1 MNAKKRLLWL
11 ALLGLFILVLIGG
24 WFFFKPSK
32 QTATDQVELKDDPQA
47 VTYDNKIKKPP
58 NYDVTQLVFPGY
70 DDITVREGAEKAY
83 VSLANPEFNKAS
95 FTFIISYG
103 ENNEVLLET
112 GLVKPGKTVN
122 EFPLPKAL
130 KPGHYQLKMK
140 IEAFDLTTQKQLNGA
155 STSVELVVIEK
166 GASAKE

>member
-1 MNAKKRLLWL
+1 MKL
-11 ALLGLFILVLIGG
+11 
-24 WFFFKPSK
+24 S
-32 QTATDQVELKDDPQA
+32 KDDPQA

-58 NYDVTQLVFPGY
+58 NYDATQLVFPGY

-103 ENNEVLLET
+103 ENKGVLLET

-122 EFPLPKAL
+122 EFPLPKEL
-130 KPGHYQLKMK
+130 RPGTYPLKMAIK
-140 IEAFDLTTQKQLNGA
+140 AFDLTTNKQLNGA
-155 STSVELVVIEK
+155 STTVNLVVVEK
-166 GASAKE
+166 GANAKE